1 MCANKEGK
9 RGGGGEAERGEG
21 VKPGQCGGQ
30 DFFPPIFPD
39 FGQRFLFDILPNLS
53 VCYLVLSPNLSVA
66 SSSFYTVRSQ
76 HFLITENQTG
86 GAITA
91 LRRSKIAQCSLS
103 SESDAFP

>member
-1 MCANKEGK
+1 MCTNKEGK
-9 RGGGGEAERGEG
+9 RGGGGGGKQSGEKG
-21 VKPGQCGGQ
+21 LNQVSVAAK
-30 DFFPPIFPD
+30 IFPD

-53 VCYLVLSPNLSVA
+53 VCYLMLSPNLSVA

-103 SESDAFP
+103 SESEAFP